1 MNESP
6 AAASNSADYFLAQ
19 ACTDFHTHSCSFC
32 LRAFCAALSMRIR
45 LIEKKTSR
53 INSKAASQGKTE
65 LADEGLKGKCK
76 LRSLIG
82 RNAWRQT

>member
-1 MNESP
+1 
-6 AAASNSADYFLAQ
+6 
-19 ACTDFHTHSCSFC
+19 
-32 LRAFCAALSMRIR
+32 MRIR